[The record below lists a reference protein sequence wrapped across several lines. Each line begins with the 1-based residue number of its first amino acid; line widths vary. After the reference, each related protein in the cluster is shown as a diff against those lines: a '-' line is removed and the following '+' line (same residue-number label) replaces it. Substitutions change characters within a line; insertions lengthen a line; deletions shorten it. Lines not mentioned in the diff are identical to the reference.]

1 MEIILLEKIRNLG
14 GLGDKVR
21 VKAGYARNF
30 LIPEGKAV
38 FATEENL
45 ADFEARKAELEQKAT
60 AELQMAQARAEKVN
74 ALAAITLT
82 ALASDEGKLF
92 GSIGVRDIAD
102 AITAAGVAVE
112 KNEISM
118 PEGPIHTLGEYEVDV
133 LLHSDVIA
141 KIMVVIA
148 AEKQ

>member
-30 LIPEGKAV
+30 LIPQGKAV
-38 FATEENL
+38 FATAENL
-45 ADFEARKAELEQKAT
+45 ADFEARKAELEQKAAT
-60 AELQMAQARAEKVN
+60 ELQVAQERAEKVN

-92 GSIGVRDIAD
+92 GSIGIRDIAD
-102 AITAAGVAVE
+102 AIVAAGVIVE

-141 KIMVVIA
+141 KVAVVIA